1 MRAHDVLVTGGAGY
15 IGSHACKA
23 LATAGYRPITFDS
36 LATGH
41 RRAVKWGPFEHGDIR
56 DAGRL
61 IEVMQLY
68 RPVAVMHFA
77 ASAYVGESVT
87 EPEKYYSNNVTGTI
101 SLLSAMRKCDVSEI
115 VFSSTCATYGEPE
128 SVPITEA
135 AAQNPIN
142 PYGRSKLMI
151 ERVLQD
157 YVRAYGMSA
166 TALRYFN
173 AAGADPDGEIGED
186 HDPETHLVPLVLRA
200 TLGPEQPITIFGTDY
215 PTHDG
220 TCVRDFAHVS
230 DIASA
235 HVLALQTCS
244 NEARFRAFN
253 LGTGAGHSV
262 REILDM
268 AEHVTGKKVH
278 AQFGPRRTGD
288 PARLVADPAKAR
300 QELGWQTRHSDLR
313 EIISTAWVSM
323 TRSCTSRS
331 SS

>member
-1 MRAHDVLVTGGAGY
+1 MSTRDVLVTGGAGY

-23 LATAGYRPITFDS
+23 LAAAGYRPITFDS
-36 LATGH
+36 LVAGH

-61 IEVMQLY
+61 VEVIQLY
-68 RPVAVMHFA
+68 RPAAVMHFA
-77 ASAYVGESVT
+77 ASAYVGESVV

-101 SLLSAMRKCDVSEI
+101 SLLGAMRKCKVSEI

-128 SVPITEA
+128 RVPITEA
-135 AAQNPIN
+135 AVQNPIN
-142 PYGRSKLMI
+142 PYGRSKLMV
-151 ERVLQD
+151 ENVLRD
-157 YVRAYGMSA
+157 YVQAYGLSA

-200 TLGPEQPITIFGTDY
+200 ALDPEQPITIFGTDY

-235 HVLALQTCS
+235 HVLALQICS

-253 LGTGAGHSV
+253 LGTGVGHSV
-262 REILDM
+262 REVLDM
-268 AEHVTGKKVH
+268 AERVTVKKVH
-278 AQFGPRRTGD
+278 AQFGPHRTGD

-300 QELGWQTRHSDLR
+300 QDLGWRARHSELH
-313 EIISTAWVSM
+313 EIISTAWAWI
-323 TRSCTSRS
+323 TRS
-331 SS
+331 